1 MRIAEIAGNERRG
14 MELRATGFCLALLW
28 GCALAA
34 AATQGKEGECLR
46 GGHSQQGPRATDP
59 GSWSPALLSGTYLWK
74 LTCGCLARW
83 VRWGSRAAVGDNLG
97 DPLLGLQALRY

>member
-1 MRIAEIAGNERRG
+1 MNRSGSHPTSIKILGQEGKKLSVAGGRASGQEQGTEAGVRIAEIAGNERRG

-46 GGHSQQGPRATDP
+46 GGRSQQ
-59 GSWSPALLSGTYLWK
+59 
-74 LTCGCLARW
+74 
-83 VRWGSRAAVGDNLG
+83 
-97 DPLLGLQALRY
+97 